1 MKRIGK
7 IYDSICSYANCKRA
21 IYNASYGKR
30 SRKDVKP
37 VFENIGQYAAILHK
51 ILKNQTYTPTLYRNI
66 VINDR
71 LQGKTRETQVPAFF
85 PDLCV
90 QHALMQILVPILEKR
105 MYYWSCGSRPKKGT
119 NHAKKGIERA
129 TLQRGKKAKYAVKI
143 DIKKCYPT
151 IGNDA
156 LMRAFER
163 LIKDKRA
170 LWLIETIVRSCVGLP
185 IGNYTSAWFCN
196 FYLTPID
203 RLIKETHKINFYV
216 RYIDDMVLVDS
227 NKRKLKKAVKDVEAR
242 LAEMGL
248 SIHPNWNIF
257 RIRQAARGNKDRPID
272 FVGYCFCLGYT
283 TQRKRNAL
291 SLMRHSRKIAKRHAA
306 GQAIPPKMAAG
317 FLARAGQLRHFK
329 SQGLKRKYVDTLPLK
344 LIKGVVRNESKRK
357 SNAVGSVQHTPTTR
371 QGGVRV
377 HTVL

>member
-1 MKRIGK
+1 MKRIGNIYEK
-7 IYDSICSYANCKRA
+7 IYHYDNCKRA

-30 SRKDVKP
+30 TRKDVKP
-37 VFENIGQYAAILHK
+37 IFDNIGQYAAILHK
-51 ILKNQTYTPTLYRNI
+51 MLKNQTYKPTLYRNI

-71 LQGKTRETQVPAFF
+71 LQGKQRETQVPAFF

-90 QHALMQILVPILEKR
+90 QHALLQVLAPILEKR
-105 MYYWSCGSRPKKGT
+105 MYHWSCGSRPNKGT
-119 NHAKKGIERA
+119 SHAKKGVERA
-129 TLQRGKKAKYAVKI
+129 TLQRRNKAKYAVKL

-151 IGNDA
+151 IANDP

-170 LWLIETIVRSCVGLP
+170 LWLIDKIVRSCEGLP

-203 RLIKETHKINFYV
+203 NLLKETHKVNFYI
-216 RYIDDMVLVDS
+216 RYIDDMVLIDS

-257 RIRQAARGNKDRPID
+257 RIRKAGNGYKDRPID
-272 FVGYCFCLGYT
+272 FVGFCFSLGYT
-283 TQRKRNAL
+283 TQRRRNAL
-291 SLMRHSRKIAKRHAA
+291 SLMRHSRRIAKIHRA
-306 GQAIPPKMAAG
+306 GRVIPHKLAAG

-344 LIKGVVRNESKRK
+344 IIKGVVRNESKRK
-357 SNAVGSVQHTPTTR
+357 SSTVG
-371 QGGVRV
+371 GI
-377 HTVL
+377 